1 MRRADLSFAPQ
12 RSSECDEGARKHL
25 AKILKMTF
33 AQPPRSIFAER
44 SYALYYAGQS
54 LSYVGYGLSA
64 LAIPL
69 LVFKLTGSALNL
81 GVAYALEFFPFAL
94 FGLVGG
100 SLADRLDRRR
110 LMIVCDFV
118 RFAVFA
124 LFALLLWRHALTLPV
139 IYSGIV
145 VTSVAAAV
153 FLGGQSTSIPYLV
166 GTERSAKAVASLI
179 AAEQTSNLISPPMA
193 GFLFSLPG
201 GPLIAVTVTAFT
213 YLTSQVSLMLVPS
226 MGPDKPGPL
235 PSWRELRSD
244 IAEGFRFMAAD
255 TAITAV
261 AFSTLLLN
269 FFGFMSV
276 AVFIPFLKLSLG
288 AGDSQVG
295 LAYGVVALGSIVGS
309 LLGGATARRWPFG
322 PALLIAF
329 AIDGLIFVPVIF
341 ATRLWSAVIF
351 WMLASGGGAFE
362 TTQIISWRMRIVP
375 QEKIGRV
382 FAAVRLVALIGIVPG
397 TLLGGWMGDLSGPR
411 LPIIVSTIGY
421 LIIALGA
428 ALVPQLRRD
437 RR

>member
-1 MRRADLSFAPQ
+1 M
-12 RSSECDEGARKHL
+12 SS
-25 AKILKMTF
+25 
-33 AQPPRSIFAER
+33 QPTRSIFAER
-44 SYALYYAGQS
+44 SYALYFAGQS
-54 LSYVGYGLSA
+54 LSYLGFGLSA

-81 GVAYALEFFPFAL
+81 GITYALEFLPFAL

-110 LMIVCDFV
+110 LMISCDFV
-118 RFAVFA
+118 RFLVFA
-124 LFALLLWRHALTLPV
+124 LFALLFWRHALTLPV
-139 IYSGIV
+139 LYSGIV
-145 VTSVAAAV
+145 ISSIAAAV

-166 GTERSAKAVASLI
+166 GKERTPRAVASLLS
-179 AAEQTSNLISPPMA
+179 AEQTSNLVSPPLA

-201 GPLIAVTVTAFT
+201 GPLIALVTTACT

-226 MGPDKPGPL
+226 MGPDLPGPL
-235 PSWRELRSD
+235 PSLRVLLTD

-255 TAITAV
+255 AAINAMAYV
-261 AFSTLLLN
+261 TLFLN
-269 FFGFMSV
+269 FFATIAV
-276 AVFIPFLKLSLG
+276 AVFIPFVKLAFG
-288 AGDSQVG
+288 ATDAQVG
-295 LAYGVVALGSIVGS
+295 LAYGVIALGMIAGS

-322 PALLIAF
+322 PALLTALGL
-329 AIDGLIFVPVIF
+329 DGLVFVPVIF
-341 ATRLWSAVIF
+341 STRLWPAVIF
-351 WMLASGGGAFE
+351 WMLASAPAAFE

-397 TLLGGWMGDLSGPR
+397 ALLGGWMADHYGPR

-421 LIIALGA
+421 LIVALGA
-428 ALVPQLRRD
+428 ALVPQLRSD

>member
-1 MRRADLSFAPQ
+1 M
-12 RSSECDEGARKHL
+12 SSARP
-25 AKILKMTF
+25 A
-33 AQPPRSIFAER
+33 RSIFAER
-44 SYALYYAGQS
+44 SYSLYYAGQS
-54 LSYVGYGLSA
+54 LSYIGYGLSA

-110 LMIVCDFV
+110 LMIGCDFV
-118 RFAVFA
+118 RFVVFA

-139 IYSGIV
+139 LYSGIV
-145 VTSVAAAV
+145 VTSIAAAV
-153 FLGGQSTSIPYLV
+153 FLGGQSTSVPYLV
-166 GTERSAKAVASLI
+166 GKERSAKAVASLI
-179 AAEQTSNLISPPMA
+179 AAEQMSNLISPPIA

-201 GPLIAVTVTAFT
+201 GPLISVAVTACT
-213 YLTSQVSLMLVPS
+213 YLTSQISLMLVPS
-226 MGPDKPGPL
+226 MGPDAPGSL
-235 PSWRELRSD
+235 PSLRDLGGD
-244 IAEGFRFMAAD
+244 IAEGFRYMAAD
-255 TAITAV
+255 TAISVV
-261 AFSTLLLN
+261 AFATLLLN

-276 AVFIPFLKLSLG
+276 TVFIPFLKSSLG

-341 ATRLWSAVIF
+341 AMRLWSAVIF
-351 WMLASGGGAFE
+351 WMLASAGGAFE

-397 TLLGGWMGDLSGPR
+397 TLLGGWMGDQHGPR
-411 LPIIVSTIGY
+411 LPIVVSTIGY
-421 LIIALGA
+421 LIVALGA
-428 ALVPQLRRD
+428 ALVPRLRRD